1 LQGNIFL
8 LSFFYTSMKCFLELC
23 YLTMLFGKDY
33 TETDAS
39 VKFDLSL
46 GGKYTDG
53 VFVTAKFT

>member
-1 LQGNIFL
+1 
-8 LSFFYTSMKCFLELC
+8 
-23 YLTMLFGKDY
+23 MLFGKDY

-53 VFVTAKFT
+53 VFVTAKFTWEYVDFRKWKFIL